1 MKDLFQQTLNAEL
14 SGLRTSSLQRDQ
26 LYQNAVGGYK
36 VKRKLTVGWVF
47 ALVLMLFTVTAVAA
61 VLLTHTEII

>member
-36 VKRKLTVGWVF
+36 VKRKLTVGFVF
-47 ALVLMLFTVTAVAA
+47 ALMLILVMATALAIENA
-61 VLLTHTEII
+61 